1 MSYQACPQPQCKSQV
16 NDANF
21 VVRQDNG
28 NGAVAEQLIGR
39 KQLFRPD
46 GTPFELYDLE
56 MDKIGLH
63 RANYFSLKWVA
74 RWIERVSFLVRPGR

>member
-1 MSYQACPQPQCKSQV
+1 MTQI
-16 NDANF
+16 F

-56 MDKIGLH
+56 MDKIGFAQGELFFTEMGCPMD
-63 RANYFSLKWVA
+63 RKGEL
-74 RWIERVSFLVRPGR
+74 LVRPGR